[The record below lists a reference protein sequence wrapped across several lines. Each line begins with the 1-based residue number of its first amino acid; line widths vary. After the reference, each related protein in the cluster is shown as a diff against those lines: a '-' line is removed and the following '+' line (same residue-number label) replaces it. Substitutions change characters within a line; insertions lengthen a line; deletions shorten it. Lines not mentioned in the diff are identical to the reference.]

1 MTYGMM
7 FLLGMVK
14 ISQTDLVVRVV
25 KIAFV
30 SGLMNDS
37 TFEFFNTY
45 VFEIA
50 LRLKEEN
57 LAMYIPNK
65 LVLFHKMT

>member
-1 MTYGMM
+1 
-7 FLLGMVK
+7 LLGMVK
-14 ISQTDLVVRVV
+14 ISQTDLVIRIV

-45 VFEIA
+45 VFDFTPDFTTT
-50 LRLKEEN
+50 LYCPL
-57 LAMYIPNK
+57 LSS
-65 LVLFHKMT
+65 